1 MQAYTTFFANLF
13 AYINYFYYLCGA
25 KLKNYSLMKTRIFVI
40 LAALVLMVGCKE
52 TQTDYVPIEAFEP
65 SYKALQGAHGD
76 EYDIEETVRILN
88 GIELAQSQSEDFQ
101 TFLEYMAR
109 QDYSKVPQEVVD
121 MRVQLLPVLQEMY
134 LLDQENA
141 NLNLWSTLGRDLSSD
156 FSQLATQEFEQAQ
169 KEGRLRG
176 LVYYAL
182 TPEALVPGALGF
194 TAVVKTSERV
204 FDAYE
209 KEQKLKGEL
218 QKRVHKVRTQY
229 IEYLEDYM
237 PIYDKYMQEWNQLC
251 LVKDRAYLNLY
262 SGEYEATL
270 KSCQEALQRDPNN
283 REMQLIQCMAII
295 QSVKSATTP
304 TDVAILPVNGELTTA
319 TDHISDARLAQAD
332 KMLDDYIERW
342 PDQSAPALLMKGLI
356 QAKQGN
362 RAQAVVYCD
371 QAAMEYPRQAER
383 LTDMLSS
390 YRARTYLNNTAE
402 GGYLLSLYQSTMEG
416 FGMFSPNFAKALL
429 YEQSGDVLSAREE
442 IYNHFFRRSNQA
454 AYDCLL
460 SDMEYCEDNLS
471 CSFKQLLPE
480 NSYLDVSFKRS
491 SKIMGMGNDDYKL
504 KVSLINRSDKTL
516 ENVRVFLC
524 FHFTDMYKT
533 EYHVVRVPTLNRIG
547 GNERAEMGEIEL
559 NYRGKS
565 FNDITRVRAIALTD
579 NTICWID
586 NVYNA
591 DTHTNYNPTYS
602 ASVAELAGSA
612 SMKQRQH
619 YFASMNETASSIKES
634 LLRNTDIRT
643 EDNSNLFKKH
653 SLLHIRLPRIV
664 MMLDPVYVFNENTA
678 PNEDYL
684 QGTVAHLVF
693 EDAPLQADNQ
703 LTIKSVYTSYVLHFV
718 QANDSTFRITKV
730 EAIN

>member
-1 MQAYTTFFANLF
+1 
-13 AYINYFYYLCGA
+13 
-25 KLKNYSLMKTRIFVI
+25 MKTRCFVLLTTVLI
-40 LAALVLMVGCKE
+40 LFGCKS
-52 TQTDYVPIEAFEP
+52 QPTDYVPIDAFEP
-65 SYKALQGAHGD
+65 SYKALQGAQGD
-76 EYDIEETVRILN
+76 DYDIEETVRILN

-121 MRVQLLPVLQEMY
+121 LRIKLLPVLQEMY
-134 LLDQENA
+134 LLDQENE
-141 NLNLWSTLGRDLSSD
+141 NLNLWTTLGRDLSSD
-156 FSQLATQEFEQAQ
+156 FSQMATQEYEQAQ

-176 LVYYAL
+176 LIYYAL
-182 TPEALVPGALGF
+182 TPESLMPGMVGF
-194 TAVVKTSERV
+194 TAVAKTGERV

-209 KEQKLKGEL
+209 KEQKLKGDL
-218 QKRVHKVRTQY
+218 QKRMHKVRTQY
-229 IEYLEDYM
+229 VEYLEDYM
-237 PIYDKYMQEWNQLC
+237 PVYNKYMQEWNQLC

-262 SGEYEATL
+262 SGEYDATL
-270 KSCQEALQRDPNN
+270 KACQEALQRDPNN
-283 REMQLIQCMAII
+283 REMQLVQCMAII
-295 QSVKSATTP
+295 QSVQSAASP
-304 TDVAILPVNGELTTA
+304 TDVVILPSNDELSSA
-319 TDHISDARLAQAD
+319 TDRISDARLKQAD
-332 KMLDDYIERW
+332 KMLDDYMERW
-342 PDQSAPALLMKGLI
+342 PDQSAPALLLKGLI

-362 RAQAVVYCD
+362 KAQAFVYCD

-416 FGMFSPNFAKALL
+416 FGMFSPNFAKATL

-471 CSFKQLLPE
+471 YSFKQLLPE

-491 SKIMGMGNDDYKL
+491 SKIMGMGNDNYKL

-533 EYHVVRVPTLNRIG
+533 DYHVVRVPTLNRIK
-547 GNERAEMGEIEL
+547 GNEKAEMGEIEL
-559 NYRGKS
+559 DYRDKS

-591 DTHTNYNPTYS
+591 DAHTNYNPTYS
-602 ASVAELAGSA
+602 SSVAELAGSA
-612 SMKQRQH
+612 SLKKRQH
-619 YFASMNETASSIKES
+619 YFESMNETASSIKES
-634 LLRNTDIRT
+634 LERNTDIT
-643 EDNSNLFKKH
+643 LEDNSNLFKKH

-664 MMLDPVYVFNENTA
+664 VMLDPIYVFNDNTA

-693 EDAPLQADNQ
+693 EDAPLKAENQ
-703 LTIKSVYTSYVLHFV
+703 LTIKSVYTSYVLHFS
-718 QANDSTFRITKV
+718 QQNDSTFRVTKV

>member
-1 MQAYTTFFANLF
+1 
-13 AYINYFYYLCGA
+13 
-25 KLKNYSLMKTRIFVI
+25 MKTRYFV
-40 LAALVLMVGCKE
+40 LLTTVLLFFGCKDKP
-52 TQTDYVPIEAFEP
+52 TDYVPIEAFEP
-65 SYKALQGAHGD
+65 SYKALQGAQGD
-76 EYDIEETVRILN
+76 EYDIEETVRLLN
-88 GIELAQSQSEDFQ
+88 GIELAQARSEDFQ
-101 TFLEYMAR
+101 TYLEYMAR
-109 QDYSKVPQEVVD
+109 QDYSHVAQDVVD

-134 LLDQENA
+134 LIDKEYEDLH
-141 NLNLWSTLGRDLSSD
+141 LWSTLGRDLSSD
-156 FSQLATQEFEQAQ
+156 ISQLATQEYTQTANS
-169 KEGRLRG
+169 GNLHG
-176 LVYYAL
+176 LIRYIL
-182 TPEALVPGALGF
+182 TPDAFLPGAIGF
-194 TAVVKTSERV
+194 TAAAKTGERV

-209 KEQKLKGEL
+209 KEQKLKGDL
-218 QKRVHKVRTQY
+218 QKRLHKVRTQY
-229 IEYLEDYM
+229 VEYLEDYM
-237 PIYDKYMQEWNQLC
+237 PIYNKYMQEWNQLC

-262 SGEYEATL
+262 SGEYEATF
-270 KSCQEALQRDPNN
+270 KACQEALQRDPNN
-283 REMQLIQCMAII
+283 REMQLVQCMAII
-295 QSVKSATTP
+295 QSANSHATP
-304 TDVAILPVNGELTTA
+304 TDVAVLPSNGELTT
-319 TDHISDARLAQAD
+319 TNDRVNDARLKQAD
-332 KMLDDYIERW
+332 KMLDEYIERW
-342 PDQSAPALLMKGLI
+342 PEQSAPALLLKGLI
-356 QAKQGN
+356 RAKEGN
-362 RAQAVVYCD
+362 RTQAFVYCD

-416 FGMFSPNFAKALL
+416 FGMFSPNFTKAML
-429 YEQSGDVLSAREE
+429 YEQSGDMLSAREE

-460 SDMEYCEDNLS
+460 SDMEYCEEHLS

-504 KVSLINRSDKTL
+504 KVSLINRSDKTF

-533 EYHVVRVPTLNRIG
+533 EYHVVRVPTLNRIN

-591 DTHTNYNPTYS
+591 DTHTNYNPTYH
-602 ASVAELAGSA
+602 ASVAELTGSA

-634 LLRNTDIRT
+634 LLRNSDIRI

-653 SLLHIRLPRIV
+653 SLLHVRLPRIV
-664 MMLDPVYVFNENTA
+664 VMLDPIYVLNENTA
-678 PNEDYL
+678 PDKDYL
-684 QGTVAHLVF
+684 QGTVAHLEF
-693 EDAPLQADNQ
+693 EDAPLQSNNR
-703 LTIKSVYTSYVLHFV
+703 LTIKSVHTSYVLHFA
-718 QANDSTFRITKV
+718 QKNDSTFRITKV
-730 EAIN
+730 DAIN

>member
-1 MQAYTTFFANLF
+1 MYLRIFV
-13 AYINYFYYLCGA
+13 YLCSQID
-25 KLKNYSLMKTRIFVI
+25 NYLLMKTRYLAF
-40 LAALVLMVGCKE
+40 LAALLLLVGCDNRNK
-52 TQTDYVPIEAFEP
+52 DYVPIEAFEP
-65 SYKALQGAHGD
+65 SYKALHGAQGND
-76 EYDIEETVRILN
+76 YDIEETVRILN
-88 GIELAQSQSEDFQ
+88 GMEVAQARSEDFQ

-121 MRVQLLPVLQEMY
+121 QRVRLLPVLQEMY
-134 LLDQENA
+134 LLDQEYE

-156 FSQLATQEFEQAQ
+156 FSQMATQEYEQAL
-169 KEGRLRG
+169 KAGTLRG
-176 LVYYAL
+176 LFRFAIS
-182 TPEALVPGALGF
+182 PESLLPGTAGF
-194 TAVVKTSERV
+194 TAIAKTGERV

-209 KEQKLKGEL
+209 KEQKLKGDL
-218 QKRVHKVRTQY
+218 QKRIHKVRTQY
-229 IEYLEDYM
+229 VDYLEDYM

-262 SGEYEATL
+262 SGEYEAAL

-295 QSVKSATTP
+295 QSVSNPAP
-304 TDVAILPVNGELTTA
+304 ATDVPLLPTNEELTTV
-319 TDHISDARLAQAD
+319 TDQVTDARLRQAD
-332 KMLDDYIERW
+332 RLLDSYMERW
-342 PDQSAPALLMKGLI
+342 PDQSAPALLMKGI
-356 QAKQGN
+356 IRAKEGN
-362 RAQAVVYCD
+362 KAQAFVYCD
-371 QAAMEYPRQAER
+371 QAAMEYPRQAEH

-416 FGMFSPNFAKALL
+416 FGMFSPNFTKALM
-429 YEQSGDVLSAREE
+429 YEQAGDVLSAREE

-460 SDMEYCEDNLS
+460 SDMEYCEEHLS

-480 NSYLDVSFKRS
+480 NSYMDVSFKRS

-533 EYHVVRVPTLNRIG
+533 EYHVVRVPTLNRIN
-547 GNERAEMGEIEL
+547 GNERQEMGEIEL
-559 NYRGKS
+559 NYRDKS

-612 SMKQRQH
+612 SLKQRQH

-634 LLRNTDIRT
+634 LLRNTQISV

-664 MMLDPVYVFNENTA
+664 VMLDPIYVLNDGQEA
-678 PNEDYL
+678 KEDYL
-684 QGTVAHLVF
+684 QGTTAHLVF
-693 EDAPLQADNQ
+693 EDAPLQSDNQ
-703 LTIKSVYTSYVLHFV
+703 LTVKSAYTSYIIHFA
-718 QANDSTFRITKV
+718 QKNDSTLTVTKV
-730 EAIN
+730 ETIGD